1 MAQTRTR
8 TGIPRTVRKN
18 TMLLASSQA
27 FSGAGGQMVPTL
39 APVLVVQ
46 MINNASLAGIGTSIT
61 GLSRLIIAYPIGRL
75 TDAFGRRAGVV
86 LGLLLT
92 GCGAGIIGASAI
104 LQNFPGF
111 LFGLLVMGL
120 GTGAV
125 QQLRVA
131 AADMY
136 PPNRRAEGLGLVL
149 TGSLVGAVFGPILIR
164 ASELVAPGFDME
176 PIALAWFFVP
186 VAVLGSIT
194 LIMQV
199 RPDPKEIASNLQAY
213 YPDYV
218 PPPAVQGTPEKVS
231 IVTFIKEYPKLTA
244 FITMF
249 SVQGNMNMMMAMTSL
264 ALKEHGFALSAISLS
279 VAIHVIGM
287 FGFSIPIG
295 KLGDR
300 IGRRNTMLLGVL
312 VAAMG
317 TWLIVATPHYWI
329 ITFGTF
335 LVGLGWSGGNISATA
350 LYADTTPPAARGR
363 VIGANDTFTAS
374 ASIGM
379 PIVGGVVIQTLG
391 LQALGFFGMAL
402 MVPALFYLLR
412 LRERYPGSYEGP
424 GRKQPAPMDSQS
436 GVSMLS

>member
-1 MAQTRTR
+1 MTQVRTK
-8 TGIPRTVRKN
+8 TGIPGIVRKN

-92 GCGAGIIGASAI
+92 GSGAGIIGSAAI
-104 LQNFPGF
+104 LQSFPLF

-136 PPNRRAEGLGLVL
+136 PPSRRAEGLGLVL
-149 TGSLVGAVFGPILIR
+149 TGSLIGAIFGPILIR
-164 ASELVAPGFDME
+164 TSEALAPRFDLE

-186 VAVLGSIT
+186 VAVIGSIT
-194 LIMQV
+194 LITRV
-199 RPDPKEIASNLQAY
+199 RPDPKEIASNLADY

-218 PPPAVQGTPEKVS
+218 PPPAVREAPEKVS
-231 IVTFIKEYPKLTA
+231 ILTFIKEYPKLTA
-244 FITMF
+244 FVSMF
-249 SVQGNMNMMMAMTSL
+249 GVQGNMNMMMAMTSL
-264 ALKEHGFALSAISLS
+264 ALKEHGFPLSAISLS

-300 IGRRNTMLLGVL
+300 FGRRNTMLLGIF
-312 VAAMG
+312 VAAAG
-317 TWLIVATPHYWI
+317 TWFVVATPYYWI
-329 ITFGTF
+329 ITLGTF
-335 LVGLGWSGGNISATA
+335 LVGLGWSGVNISATA
-350 LYADTTPPAARGR
+350 LYADTTAPAARGR
-363 VIGANDTFTAS
+363 VIGANDTFTAA

-379 PIVGGVVIQTLG
+379 PLLGGVVIEFLG
-391 LQALGFFGMAL
+391 LRALGFFGMAL
-402 MVPALFYLLR
+402 VAPALFFLLR

-424 GRKQPAPMDSQS
+424 SRRAPSPTEGQV
-436 GVSMLS
+436 GG

>member
-1 MAQTRTR
+1 MATTK
-8 TGIPRTVRKN
+8 TKSGIPKRVRTN

-75 TDAFGRRAGVV
+75 TDAFGRRVGVV

-92 GCGAGIIGASAI
+92 GSGAGIIGASAI
-104 LQNFPGF
+104 LENFPLF

-131 AADMY
+131 AADMF
-136 PPNRRAEGLGLVL
+136 PPSRRAEGLGLVL

-164 ASELVAPGFDME
+164 ASEALAPRFDLE

-186 VAVLGSIT
+186 VAVIGSIT
-194 LIMQV
+194 LITRV
-199 RPDPKEIASNLQAY
+199 RPDPKVIASNLTEY
-213 YPDYV
+213 WPDYV

-231 IVTFIKEYPKLTA
+231 IVTFMREYPKLTA
-244 FITMF
+244 FVSMF

-264 ALKEHGFALSAISLS
+264 ALNEHGFPLSAISLS
-279 VAIHVIGM
+279 VAIHVMGM

-295 KLGDR
+295 RLADR
-300 IGRRNTMLLGVL
+300 IGRRNTMLLGVF
-312 VAAMG
+312 VAAAG
-317 TWLIVATPHYWI
+317 TWFIVATPYYWI
-329 ITFGTF
+329 ITLGTF
-335 LVGLGWSGGNISATA
+335 LVGLGWSGVNISATA

-374 ASIGM
+374 AAIGM
-379 PIVGGVVIQTLG
+379 PIVGGVVIETMG
-391 LQALGFFGMAL
+391 LPMLGFFGMAL
-402 MVPALFYLLR
+402 MVPALFFLLR

-424 GRKQPAPMDSQS
+424 GRKPPAPV
-436 GVSMLS
+436 GGEPGG

>member
-1 MAQTRTR
+1 MTQAKTR
-8 TGIPRTVRKN
+8 TGIPGTVRRN

-86 LGLLLT
+86 LGLLLV
-92 GCGAGIIGASAI
+92 GCGAGIIGSAAI
-104 LQNFPGF
+104 LQNFPLF

-136 PPNRRAEGLGLVL
+136 PPSRRAEGLGLVL
-149 TGSLVGAVFGPILIR
+149 TGSLVGAIFGPVLIR
-164 ASELVAPGFDME
+164 TSEAVAPRFNLE

-186 VAVLGSIT
+186 VAVIGSIA
-194 LIMQV
+194 LITRV
-199 RPDPKEIASNLQAY
+199 RPDPKEIASNLSDY

-218 PPPAVQGTPEKVS
+218 PPPAVREAPEKVG
-231 IVTFIKEYPKLTA
+231 ILTFIKEYPKLTA
-244 FITMF
+244 FVTMF

-264 ALKEHGFALSAISLS
+264 ALKEHGFPLSAISLS

-312 VAAMG
+312 VAAVG
-317 TWLIVATPHYWI
+317 TWLIVATPHYWV

-350 LYADTTPPAARGR
+350 LYADTTAPAARGR

-379 PIVGGVVIQTLG
+379 PIVGGVVIEMLG
-391 LQALGFFGMAL
+391 LRALGFFGMAL
-402 MVPALFYLLR
+402 MVPALYYLLR

-424 GRKQPAPMDSQS
+424 RRRAPSPTEGQV
-436 GVSMLS
+436 GG

>member
-1 MAQTRTR
+1 MVRAKTKA
-8 TGIPRTVRKN
+8 GIPRIVRKN
-18 TMLLASSQA
+18 TLLLASSQA

-104 LQNFPGF
+104 LQTFPGF

-136 PPNRRAEGLGLVL
+136 PPSRRAEGLGLVL

-164 ASELVAPGFDME
+164 ASEALAPSFDLE
-176 PIALAWFFVP
+176 AIALAWFFVP
-186 VAVLGSIT
+186 VAVIGSIT
-194 LIMQV
+194 LITRV
-199 RPDPKEIASNLQAY
+199 RPDPKEIASNLQDY

-218 PPPAVQGTPEKVS
+218 PPPAAPGAPEKVS
-231 IVTFIKEYPKLTA
+231 IVTFMKEYPKLTA
-244 FITMF
+244 FVSMF

-264 ALKEHGFALSAISLS
+264 ALNEHGFPLSAISLS
-279 VAIHVIGM
+279 VAIHVMGM

-295 KLGDR
+295 RLADR
-300 IGRRNTMLLGVL
+300 IGRRNTMLLGVF
-312 VAAMG
+312 VAAAG
-317 TWLIVATPHYWI
+317 TWFIVATPYYWI
-329 ITFGTF
+329 ITMGTF
-335 LVGLGWSGGNISATA
+335 LVGLGWSGVNISATA

-374 ASIGM
+374 AAIGM
-379 PIVGGVVIQTLG
+379 PIVGGVVIETMG
-391 LQALGFFGMAL
+391 LPMLGFFGMAL
-402 MVPALFYLLR
+402 MVPALFFLLR

-424 GRKQPAPMDSQS
+424 RRKPQAPVGGEPS
-436 GVSMLS
+436 G

>member
-1 MAQTRTR
+1 MAQTKGRTR
-8 TGIPRTVRKN
+8 TPYIVKKN
-18 TMLLASSQA
+18 TALLASSQA

-92 GCGAGIIGASAI
+92 GIGAGITGTSAI
-104 LQNFPGF
+104 LSNFPIL

-136 PPNRRAEGLGLVL
+136 PPSRRAEGLGLVL

-164 ASELVAPGFDME
+164 TAEWAAPGFDLE

-186 VAVLGSIT
+186 VAVIGSLT
-194 LIMQV
+194 LILQV
-199 RPDPKEIASNLQAY
+199 RPDPKEIASNLSDY

-218 PPPAVQGTPEKVS
+218 PPPAIQGTPPKVS
-231 IVTFIKEYPKLTA
+231 IVTFMKEYPKLTA
-244 FITMF
+244 FVSMF

-264 ALKEHGFALSAISLS
+264 ALNEHGFPLSSISLS

-295 KLGDR
+295 RLADR
-300 IGRRNTMLLGVL
+300 IGRRNMMLIGVF
-312 VAAMG
+312 VAAAG
-317 TWLIVATPHYWI
+317 TWFIVATPYYWI
-329 ITFGTF
+329 ITMGTF
-335 LVGLGWSGGNISATA
+335 LVGLGWSGVNISATA
-350 LYADTTPPAARGR
+350 LYADTTAPAARGR
-363 VIGANDTFTAS
+363 VIGANDTFTAT
-374 ASIGM
+374 AAIGM
-379 PIVGGVVIQTLG
+379 PLVGGVVIETMG
-391 LQALGFFGMAL
+391 LHFLGFFGMAL
-402 MVPALFYLLR
+402 MVPALYFLLR
-412 LRERYPGSYEGP
+412 LRERYPGTYEGP
-424 GRKQPAPMDSQS
+424 GDRARAAAE
-436 GVSMLS
+436 G

>member
-1 MAQTRTR
+1 MARTKTN
-8 TGIPRTVRKN
+8 TGIPRLVRKN

-136 PPNRRAEGLGLVL
+136 PPTRRAEGLGLVL
-149 TGSLVGAVFGPILIR
+149 TGSLVGAIFGPILIR
-164 ASELVAPGFDME
+164 ASEALAPSFDLE

-186 VAVLGSIT
+186 MAVIGSIT
-194 LIMQV
+194 LIMRV
-199 RPDPKEIASNLQAY
+199 RPDPKEIASNLTDY
-213 YPDYV
+213 WPDYV
-218 PPPAVQGTPEKVS
+218 PPPAAQGGVPPKVS
-231 IVTFIKEYPKLTA
+231 IVTFLKEYPKLTA
-244 FITMF
+244 FVSMF

-264 ALKEHGFALSAISLS
+264 ALNEHGFPLSAISLS

-295 KLGDR
+295 RIADR
-300 IGRRNTMLLGVL
+300 IGRRNTMLVGVF
-312 VAAMG
+312 VAAAG
-317 TWLIVATPHYWI
+317 TWFIVATPYYWI
-329 ITFGTF
+329 ITTGTF
-335 LVGLGWSGGNISATA
+335 LVGLGWSGVNISATA
-350 LYADTTPPAARGR
+350 LYADTTPPSARGR

-374 ASIGM
+374 AAIGM
-379 PIVGGVVIQTLG
+379 PIVGGVVIETMG
-391 LQALGFFGMAL
+391 LPMLGFFGMAL
-402 MVPALFYLLR
+402 MVPALFFLLR
-412 LRERYPGSYEGP
+412 LRERYPGSYESP
-424 GRKQPAPMDSQS
+424 SRKPQAPVGGEPS
-436 GVSMLS
+436 G

>member
-1 MAQTRTR
+1 MTQTRGRTR
-8 TGIPRTVRKN
+8 TPAIIKKN
-18 TMLLASSQA
+18 TLLLASSQA

-75 TDAFGRRAGVV
+75 TDAFGRRMGVV

-92 GCGAGIIGASAI
+92 GCGAAIVGSAAI
-104 LQNFPGF
+104 LENFPI
-111 LFGLLVMGL
+111 LLLGLLVMGL

-136 PPNRRAEGLGLVL
+136 PPSRRAEGLGIVL
-149 TGSLVGAVFGPILIR
+149 TGSLVGAIVGPILIR
-164 ASELVAPGFDME
+164 ASEALAPGFNLE
-176 PIALAWFFVP
+176 AIAMAWFFVP
-186 VAVLGSIT
+186 VAAIGSMT

-199 RPDPKEIASNLQAY
+199 RPDPKEIASNLSDY
-213 YPDYV
+213 YPDYI
-218 PPPAVQGTPEKVS
+218 PPPAVRGEPAKVS
-231 IVTFIKEYPKLTA
+231 ILTFMKEYPKLTA
-244 FITMF
+244 FVSMF

-264 ALKEHGFALSAISLS
+264 ALNQHGFALSAISVS

-295 KLGDR
+295 RLADR
-300 IGRRNTMLLGVL
+300 FGRRNTMLLGVF
-312 VAAMG
+312 VAAAG
-317 TWLIVATPHYWI
+317 SWFVVATPYYWI
-329 ITFGTF
+329 ITLGTF
-335 LVGLGWSGGNISATA
+335 LVGLGWSCVNISATA

-374 ASIGM
+374 AAIGM
-379 PIVGGVVIQTLG
+379 PLVGGVVIETLG
-391 LQALGFFGMAL
+391 LHMLGFFGMAL
-402 MVPALFYLLR
+402 MAPALFFLLR
-412 LRERYPGSYEGP
+412 LRERYPGTYEGP
-424 GRKQPAPMDSQS
+424 GRKEPSPVEGQPS
-436 GVSMLS
+436 G